1 MGKTY
6 RRCASPWGGGTRRES
21 YPFSYAGVAKISAP
35 IRGEREGGERPRPGC
50 SWPPHPGLLAAGE
63 GVRGFCDTLHAA
75 KGFTGPVETVK
86 MPSHWRAASCPRPS
100 RRCACCE
107 SVVASPLECVMSGL
121 GLCVEIN
128 AFQLLKDKARVGL
141 LLTGIVVA
149 VGVRSAELAFEVMPD
164 R

>member
-1 MGKTY
+1 
-6 RRCASPWGGGTRRES
+6 
-21 YPFSYAGVAKISAP
+21 
-35 IRGEREGGERPRPGC
+35 
-50 SWPPHPGLLAAGE
+50 
-63 GVRGFCDTLHAA
+63 
-75 KGFTGPVETVK
+75 
-86 MPSHWRAASCPRPS
+86 
-100 RRCACCE
+100 
-107 SVVASPLECVMSGL
+107 MSGL